1 MLVLKGEL
9 EFVDKSS
16 NDVPSR
22 GNICAWTSAKACLS
36 WEVEGFT
43 MTGLGCV
50 GLTEESERVM
60 MIGGYEMQKFYLNF
74 LFRPCKT
81 ANWSSFLNKYFKK
94 NLHCAAGVWFLSQE
108 QNHQNPQE
116 KLGSVVFLTRP
127 CYSHHKVCEE
137 PGTSHRVPLWG
148 ANCMRNISRHSW
160 YLATWGTTHT
170 EGKQVFHSKD
180 HLSGYIFY
188 CG

>member
-1 MLVLKGEL
+1 MCMNLCKGL
-9 EFVDKSS
+9 FILRGWRVHYDR
-16 NDVPSR
+16 SR
-22 GNICAWTSAKACLS
+22 MCWAYGGVK
-36 WEVEGFT
+36 
-43 MTGLGCV
+43 
-50 GLTEESERVM
+50 ESDD
-60 MIGGYEMQKFYLNF
+60 GGYEMQKFYLNF

-108 QNHQNPQE
+108 QNHPNPQE